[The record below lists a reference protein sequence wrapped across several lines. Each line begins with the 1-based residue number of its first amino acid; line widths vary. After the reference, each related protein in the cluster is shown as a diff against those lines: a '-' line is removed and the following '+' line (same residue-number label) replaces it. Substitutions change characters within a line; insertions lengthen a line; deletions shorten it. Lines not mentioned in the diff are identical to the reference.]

1 MKRYLILL
9 FVLQTVCA
17 QIAQKSMV
25 IIIPS
30 YNNIAWYVQ
39 NLNSACFQEY
49 DNFRV
54 IYIDDASTDGTG
66 NAVQAYIDQHQL
78 ADRVTLIRN
87 TTNKG
92 ALANIYYAV
101 LSCNDADII
110 VLLDGDDRLMH
121 HRVLQIVNEAYA
133 DDIWLTYG
141 QFQGDPD
148 GVMGCCDRMPANVIA
163 NNSFRKYAWITS
175 HLRTFY
181 AKLFKNIKPEDL
193 IADNEFMRVAWDL
206 AFMLPMLEMAGERI
220 RFISEVLYLYNKSNP
235 ISDFR
240 INLAKQEQYERMI
253 RNMRPYTRLNY
264 LFLQELVQV

>member
-1 MKRYLILL
+1 MLL
-9 FVLQTVCA
+9 FLLQTACA

-30 YNNIAWYVQ
+30 YNNIAWYEG

-49 DNFRV
+49 DNYRI

-66 NAVQAYIDQHQL
+66 DAVQAYIEQHQL
-78 ADRVTLIRN
+78 ADRVTFIRN

-101 LSCNDADII
+101 LSCNNTDII

-121 HRVLQIVNEAYA
+121 NRVLQIVNEAYA
-133 DDIWLTYG
+133 DEVWLTYG

-148 GVMGCCDRMPANVIA
+148 GVMGCCAPMPAHVIA
-163 NNSFRKYAWITS
+163 SNSFRRHAWVTS

-181 AKLFKNIKPEDL
+181 AKLFKNIKAEDM

-206 AFMLPMLEMAGERI
+206 AFMIPMLEMAGERI
-220 RFISEVLYLYNKSNP
+220 RFIPDVLYLYNKRNP

-240 INLAKQEQYERMI
+240 INLVKQEQYERMI
-253 RNMRPYTRLNY
+253 RSKPMYTRIDH
-264 LFLQELVQV
+264 LF